1 MIRFKMCPKCRG
13 DLCVTSDSF
22 GKYVSCFQCGYLK
35 DIPADATQPTE
46 VPVAVGPGGG
56 VQREGNP
63 QRVVPPRRSRIGP
76 PER

>member
-56 VQREGNP
+56 GSA
-63 QRVVPPRRSRIGP
+63 RRQS
-76 PER
+76 PESCSATS